1 MKSKRLPGKAL
12 KLIKNKPI
20 ILICYK
26 RLTNRGRKAVVATS
40 NSKTDNKL
48 INVLKKNK
56 IDYFRGSEK
65 NVLSRYLEIAK
76 KYKPNDYFVR
86 ATADN
91 ILPDGLLVDILVKE
105 MKKRKLNYLQINKKA
120 HNLPKGFSLEVFKVR
135 ELIRISKLKLNKNHL
150 EHVTLK
156 MYEKK
161 SKYGKIIFKKLIQK
175 KNLSKKSVSI
185 DTKKDFLFMKN
196 FFKNKRQLF
205 KTSSLKLIKSLE
217 SI

>member
-105 MKKRKLNYLQINKKA
+105 IKKRKLNYLQINK
-120 HNLPKGFSLEVFKVR
+120 
-135 ELIRISKLKLNKNHL
+135 
-150 EHVTLK
+150 
-156 MYEKK
+156 
-161 SKYGKIIFKKLIQK
+161 
-175 KNLSKKSVSI
+175 
-185 DTKKDFLFMKN
+185 
-196 FFKNKRQLF
+196 
-205 KTSSLKLIKSLE
+205 
-217 SI
+217 